1 MEMLRSQFS
10 NPAYRF
16 GSATIFLFFAA
27 WGIWWSFYQIWLT
40 SEAGGLQLNG
50 AQVGTVYAIQGAI
63 TMALMLVY
71 GVLQDKLDL
80 KRPLTIFIGASATL
94 IGPFTQFIYHPW
106 VAWCSR
112 RGSWLAPG

>member
-71 GVLQDKLDL
+71 GVL
-80 KRPLTIFIGASATL
+80 
-94 IGPFTQFIYHPW
+94 
-106 VAWCSR
+106 
-112 RGSWLAPG
+112 